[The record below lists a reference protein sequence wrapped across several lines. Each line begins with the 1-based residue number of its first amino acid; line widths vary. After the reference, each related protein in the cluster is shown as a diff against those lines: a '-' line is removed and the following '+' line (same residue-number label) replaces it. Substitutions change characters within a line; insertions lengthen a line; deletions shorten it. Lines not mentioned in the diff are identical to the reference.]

1 MCAPRVELASERHAL
16 GTQLRSEIADGEIRG
31 EIRDTHQNPHP
42 KSGTPTKIPTRNPIP
57 NSNPEFGTPTKILR
71 TPEAKSGTH
80 QNPANSGGEIR
91 TRSGTPTKIPR
102 TPGPCVE
109 SEIHPRCC

>member
-42 KSGTPTKIPTRNPIP
+42 KSGRRNPGHPPKSRELRRRNPGPTKIP
-57 NSNPEFGTPTKILR
+57 R
-71 TPEAKSGTH
+71 TPEAK
-80 QNPANSGGEIR
+80 
-91 TRSGTPTKIPR
+91 SGTPTKIPR

-109 SEIHPRCC
+109 LEIHPRCC